1 MASRGGIRAR
11 LRQHRRTKYGP
22 CTHFSVF
29 ELWENIRDD
38 EVRELEGISRNIY
51 RDDTR
56 ASPLN
61 VARGFKS
68 LRALRNNEFTPWL
81 SGKHRGRARP
91 NERCT

>member
-1 MASRGGIRAR
+1 MASQGGIPAR
-11 LRQHRRTKYGP
+11 LRQHRRTKYGH
-22 CTHFSVF
+22 CIHFSVF
-29 ELWENIRDD
+29 EVWDNIRDD
-38 EVRELEGISRNIY
+38 VRELEGISRNIY

-68 LRALRNNEFTPWL
+68 LRTLRNNEFTTWP
-81 SGKHRGRARP
+81 SDKHRGRARP